1 MRIVLII
8 FLFAVIVLP
17 VSPQSLSSVGVVSG
31 MTAATQSWTYTNG
44 TSPETGYRIGPA
56 AGIFVE
62 GFRMRGLSFLAEL
75 WYVQKGMSLKNGSA
89 TAEPSLIY
97 LSVPLLLKYRFG
109 DVSFGY
115 YLTAGPR
122 FDYLFHIDAQ
132 QVTAVTD
139 ALSEGESDLGASV
152 GAGIQ
157 FPLGPIPDLHAEVR
171 YGMSIIPVYKSDAL
185 TIRNSGIDILIG
197 IGF

>member
-1 MRIVLII
+1 MRI
-8 FLFAVIVLP
+8 LFIIVLSAAVTHP
-17 VSPQSLSSVGVVSG
+17 VCSQSLSSVGVVSG
-31 MTAATQSWTYTNG
+31 VTAATQSWTYTNG
-44 TSPETGYRIGPA
+44 TSPETGFRIGAA
-56 AGIFVE
+56 AGVFVE

-75 WYVQKGMSLKNGSA
+75 WYVQRGMSMPNGSA
-89 TAEPSLIY
+89 AVEPSLVYI
-97 LSVPLLLKYRFG
+97 SVPLLLKYRFG
-109 DVSFGY
+109 DASFDY

-152 GAGIQ
+152 GAGVQ

-185 TIRNSGIDILIG
+185 TIRNSGIDFLIG